1 MANEINNDSGNK
13 SSKFYDT
20 RSNFKFFDAQH
31 MINTEL
37 IRQEVGKLKINFM
50 GELKQHELERNL
62 PAVYSEALLRDSE

>member
-50 GELKQHELERNL
+50 GELK
-62 PAVYSEALLRDSE
+62 